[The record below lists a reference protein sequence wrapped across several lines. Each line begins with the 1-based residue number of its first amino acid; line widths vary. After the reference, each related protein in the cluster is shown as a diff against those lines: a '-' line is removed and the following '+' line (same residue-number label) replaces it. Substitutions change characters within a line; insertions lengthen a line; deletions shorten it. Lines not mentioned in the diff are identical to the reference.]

1 MQNTSS
7 TRAPRFKRY
16 DQSEGCAVERALE
29 VIGGKWKGVILFHL
43 LDGTMRFGEIRQAI
57 GKVTQRTLTRQL
69 RELEADGIITRT
81 VHPVQPPHVDY
92 ALTDKGAALAPMLYA
107 LQKWGRSQLA
117 LGPQRD

>member
-1 MQNTSS
+1 MQNAPS
-7 TRAPRFKRY
+7 TRAPRFERY

-43 LDGTMRFGEIRQAI
+43 LNGTMRFGQIRQAI

-81 VHPVQPPHVDY
+81 VHNIQPPRVDY
-92 ALTDKGAALAPMLYA
+92 ALTDKGAALGPMLYA
-107 LQKWGRSQLA
+107 LQEWGRDQLGA
-117 LGPQRD
+117 AAQRD